1 MFSLTALG
9 ATTSRNPWM
18 SSGST
23 SSSSHRIA
31 RWCGTILARP
41 ARYSV
46 NVRGLIPV
54 RLARVC
60 TPSCRSSISPPSFVC
75 FGYGRPAMAGSVRR
89 LLRIFHQ
96 NAKRPPPCHGSTVG
110 MEVSRKG
117 TRRGPGH
124 QSAAQLGLYAT
135 WRQHSRRLR
144 NGPCAW
150 PSAWGSSSRR
160 APPGSCPGWCGS
172 VACRH
177 PVAGTVTRT
186 NRRPS

>member
-96 NAKRPPPCHGSTVG
+96 NAKTPTPITQ
-110 MEVSRKG
+110 
-117 TRRGPGH
+117 RRVEGGGPGREPGEVPATS
-124 QSAAQLGLYAT
+124 QQLSSDSTLPGGNIQGVCETARARDCLSGV
-135 WRQHSRRLR
+135 RHLGERLR
-144 NGPCAW
+144 V
-150 PSAWGSSSRR
+150 R
-160 APPGSCPGWCGS
+160 ALDGADLSHVGIQL
-172 VACRH
+172 REL
-177 PVAGTVTRT
+177 
-186 NRRPS
+186 